1 MREGDGIIG
10 FGDFVGT
17 RGSLTADPTD
27 GQRDAAPPDECGTA
41 LPDGRRSGASPDP
54 LSDSTVMFLADFAQF
69 ALK

>member
-1 MREGDGIIG
+1 MADSSIFADG
-10 FGDFVGT
+10 FKT
-17 RGSLTADPTD
+17 DPYWW
-27 GQRDAAPPDECGTA
+27 DAAPPDECGTA